1 MNILELENSFQNLS
15 FQEETFNNIFHSKIN
30 IDKDIY
36 SKNEVTQLLNEY
48 TKELNK
54 KFYYYLKIING
65 NCK

>member
-54 KFYYYLKIING
+54 KFYYYLEIING
-65 NCK
+65 KCK

>member
-48 TKELNK
+48 TKELNI